1 MPSAQTHFRPS
12 GRRFAAAL
20 TVLAV
25 SLAIPLASGPSTSA
39 SSQQLDAV
47 RAEQD
52 QIRAELAKQNAAVD
66 ALIGQ
71 VSALRQREAAVAAE
85 LAEQEAKL
93 TTARTELADARDALA
108 QTKLRLH
115 GALADLRR
123 LLVSVYRYGQID
135 TVSVLLDSDGF
146 DELTTTY
153 GYLERIRDYESRM
166 VSRVR
171 ELRDAA
177 SEHVDEV
184 EGCDRADQVG
194 ARGDRGAPAGARG
207 LAGLARAARGRASG
221 RPGRPP
227 RSARQAPG
235 QGEEP
240 RPGALAAAAA
250 AGTGG
255 GETTAPAPPENVAP
269 PNGSQATLNSDGT
282 ATAPAGAPAAVKAT
296 IAAANAI
303 SDTPYV
309 WGGGH
314 GSFESAGY
322 DCSGSVS
329 YALHGGGFLS
339 SPLDSTGFMTWG
351 EGGPGNWITVYSNP
365 GHAYIVVA
373 GLRFDTSGGA
383 GPRWQTEPRD
393 PAGFVATHP
402 PGYEVAPRVAG
413 QARPDQKRMYSCS
426 WPIPASSASRAPSG
440 ASSPAAARI
449 SSKRRR
455 FSLWARQLGLGE
467 ALRVGAEASR
477 NRPASR
483 IS

>member
-1 MPSAQTHFRPS
+1 MPSVQTHFRPT

-25 SLAIPLASGPSTSA
+25 SLGIALASGPSTNA
-39 SSQQLDAV
+39 QSQQLDAV

-71 VSALRQREAAVAAE
+71 VSALRQREEAVAAE

-93 TTARTELADARDALA
+93 TAARTELADARDALA
-108 QTKLRLH
+108 QTKRRLH

-153 GYLERIRDYESRM
+153 GYLERIRDYESR
-166 VSRVR
+166 VVGRVR
-171 ELRDAA
+171 DLRNAA
-177 SEHVDEV
+177 SQHVDEV
-184 EGCDRADQVG
+184 EGAI
-194 ARGDRGAPAGARG
+194 ARIKS
-207 LAGLARAARGRASG
+207 ARAAIA
-221 RPGRPP
+221 
-227 RSARQAPG
+227 ARQ
-235 QGEEP
+235 Q
-240 RPGALAAAAA
+240 ALAASRASLEQREAELQTAQADRRDQLAMLQGKEKSLVRALAAPPPPPA
-250 AGTGG
+250 SGG
-255 GETTAPAPPENVAP
+255 GETTAPAPAENVAP

-282 ATAPAGAPAAVKAT
+282 ATAPAGAPEAVQAT

-365 GHAYIVVA
+365 GHAYMVVA

-402 PGYEVAPRVAG
+402 PGY
-413 QARPDQKRMYSCS
+413 
-426 WPIPASSASRAPSG
+426 
-440 ASSPAAARI
+440 
-449 SSKRRR
+449 
-455 FSLWARQLGLGE
+455 
-467 ALRVGAEASR
+467 
-477 NRPASR
+477 
-483 IS
+483 